1 MRSQIVRSILYSVAP
16 HTEEKIE
23 IRAMTLRSCNQIVA
37 ETEQEP
43 SSPENKGEI

>member
-1 MRSQIVRSILYSVAP
+1 MGLQIVRPLLYSVTP

-23 IRAMTLRSCNQIVA
+23 IRAMTLRSHNQIVA
-37 ETEQEP
+37 ETEREP